1 MIVSK
6 KIKET
11 FKEITEQNVKYM
23 NMPDKERKY
32 LKRLLNVFKNHL
44 SDEEQLFLFKI
55 ILEQMHYRNLITDP
69 DNIVQ
74 IHNIKLKTITYV
86 FFLTVVIILLVAAL
100 FKVNDSLNGLI
111 SMFGNVLK
119 LLALQ
124 DMS

>member
-1 MIVSK
+1 MIISK
-6 KIKET
+6 KIKDT
-11 FKEITEQNVKYM
+11 FKEITDQNVKYM

-32 LKRLLNVFKNHL
+32 LKRLLGVFKNTL
-44 SDEEQLFLFKI
+44 SEEEQLFIFKI
-55 ILEQMHYRNLITDP
+55 VVEQMHYRNMITDP

-86 FFLTVVIILLVAAL
+86 FFLTVVIVLLIAAL

-119 LLALQ
+119 LLAL
-124 DMS
+124 

>member
-1 MIVSK
+1 MLINK

-11 FKEITEQNVKYM
+11 FKEITERNVKYM

-32 LKRLLNVFKNHL
+32 LKRLLNVFKNDL

-69 DNIVQ
+69 DNIIQ

-86 FFLTVVIILLVAAL
+86 FFLAVVIILLVAAL

-119 LLALQ
+119 LLAL
-124 DMS
+124 

>member
-1 MIVSK
+1 MLISK

-86 FFLTVVIILLVAAL
+86 FFLTVVLILLIAAL

-119 LLALQ
+119 LLAL
-124 DMS
+124 

>member
-32 LKRLLNVFKNHL
+32 LKRLLNVFKNNL
-44 SDEEQLFLFKI
+44 NDEEQLFLFKV

>member
-1 MIVSK
+1 MLISK

-11 FKEITEQNVKYM
+11 FKEITEQNVKYT

-119 LLALQ
+119 LLAL
-124 DMS
+124 

>member
-1 MIVSK
+1 MLINK

-11 FKEITEQNVKYM
+11 FKEITEQDVKYM

-32 LKRLLNVFKNHL
+32 LKRLLNLFKNHL

-86 FFLTVVIILLVAAL
+86 FFLTVVLILLIAAL

>member
-1 MIVSK
+1 MMISK

-23 NMPDKERKY
+23 NTPDKERKY
-32 LKRLLNVFKNHL
+32 LKRLLNVFKNNL
-44 SDEEQLFLFKI
+44 NDEEQLFLFKV
-55 ILEQMHYRNLITDP
+55 ILEQMHYRNMITDP

-119 LLALQ
+119 LLAL
-124 DMS
+124 

>member
-1 MIVSK
+1 MMISK

-23 NMPDKERKY
+23 NTPDKERKY
-32 LKRLLNVFKNHL
+32 LKRLLNIFKNNL
-44 SDEEQLFLFKI
+44 NDEEQLFLFKV

>member
-1 MIVSK
+1 MLINK

-11 FKEITEQNVKYM
+11 FKEITVQNVKYM

-32 LKRLLNVFKNHL
+32 LKRLLNVFKNNL
-44 SDEEQLFLFKI
+44 NDEEQLFLFKV

-119 LLALQ
+119 LLAL
-124 DMS
+124 

>member
-1 MIVSK
+1 MMISK
-6 KIKET
+6 KIKDT

-86 FFLTVVIILLVAAL
+86 FFLTVVLILLIAAL

-119 LLALQ
+119 LLAL
-124 DMS
+124 

>member
-1 MIVSK
+1 MLISK

-11 FKEITEQNVKYM
+11 FKEITEQNVKHM

>member
-1 MIVSK
+1 MMISK

-23 NMPDKERKY
+23 NTPDKERKY
-32 LKRLLNVFKNHL
+32 LKRLLNIFKNNL
-44 SDEEQLFLFKI
+44 NDEEQLFLFKV

-86 FFLTVVIILLVAAL
+86 FFLTVVLILLIAAL

-119 LLALQ
+119 LLAL
-124 DMS
+124 

>member
-1 MIVSK
+1 MLINK

-11 FKEITEQNVKYM
+11 FKEITEQDVKYM

-32 LKRLLNVFKNHL
+32 LKRLLNVFKNDL

-119 LLALQ
+119 LLAL
-124 DMS
+124 

>member
-119 LLALQ
+119 LLAL
-124 DMS
+124 

>member
-1 MIVSK
+1 MLINK

-11 FKEITEQNVKYM
+11 FKEITEQDVKYM

-44 SDEEQLFLFKI
+44 SDEEQLFLFKV

-119 LLALQ
+119 LLAL
-124 DMS
+124 

>member
-1 MIVSK
+1 MLINK

-32 LKRLLNVFKNHL
+32 LKRLLNVFKNDL

-86 FFLTVVIILLVAAL
+86 FFLAVVIILLVAAL

>member
-32 LKRLLNVFKNHL
+32 LKRLLNVFKNNL
-44 SDEEQLFLFKI
+44 NDEEQLFLFKV

-119 LLALQ
+119 LLAL
-124 DMS
+124 

>member
-86 FFLTVVIILLVAAL
+86 FVLTVVIILLAAAL

-119 LLALQ
+119 LLTL
-124 DMS
+124 

>member
-1 MIVSK
+1 MIVNK
-6 KIKET
+6 KIKEL

-23 NMPDKERKY
+23 NSPDKERKY
-32 LKRLLNVFKNHL
+32 LKRLLKIFKTNL

-111 SMFGNVLK
+111 TMFGNVLK

-124 DMS
+124 DLS

>member
-32 LKRLLNVFKNHL
+32 LKRLLNVFKNDL

-86 FFLTVVIILLVAAL
+86 FFLAVVIILLVAAL

>member
-1 MIVSK
+1 MMISK

-86 FFLTVVIILLVAAL
+86 FFLTVVLILLIAAL

>member
-1 MIVSK
+1 MLISK

-11 FKEITEQNVKYM
+11 FKEITEQNVKYI

-32 LKRLLNVFKNHL
+32 LTRLLNVFKNHL

>member
-32 LKRLLNVFKNHL
+32 LKRLLNVFKKNL
-44 SDEEQLFLFKI
+44 NDEEQLFLFKI

-86 FFLTVVIILLVAAL
+86 FFLAVVIILLVAAL

>member
-1 MIVSK
+1 MMVSK

>member
-1 MIVSK
+1 MMVSK

-119 LLALQ
+119 LLAL
-124 DMS
+124 

>member
-1 MIVSK
+1 MLINK

-11 FKEITEQNVKYM
+11 FKEITEQDVKYM

-86 FFLTVVIILLVAAL
+86 FFLTVVLILLIAAL

>member
-1 MIVSK
+1 MLINK

-23 NMPDKERKY
+23 NMSDKERKY

-86 FFLTVVIILLVAAL
+86 FFLTVVLILLIAAL

-119 LLALQ
+119 LLAL
-124 DMS
+124 